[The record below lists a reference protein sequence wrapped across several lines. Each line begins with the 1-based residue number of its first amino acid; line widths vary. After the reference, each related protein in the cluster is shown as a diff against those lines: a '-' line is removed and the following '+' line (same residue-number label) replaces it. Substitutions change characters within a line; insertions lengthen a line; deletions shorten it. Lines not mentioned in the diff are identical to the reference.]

1 MEIKDYLKEELGKN
15 LKQKELMK
23 KHTWIR
29 IGGPAEFFYYAR
41 NLDNLTKAVKIA
53 QKKKIPYVVIGEG
66 SNIIVSGEG
75 FEGLVIK
82 NEASNLIFEKNL
94 AFVESGITLYGL
106 IRKLAESNVGGLEF
120 LAGIPGT
127 LGGAIYGNAGA
138 YGKCIADLVKN
149 ITVLDA
155 AGDIKQL
162 KNEDFDFKYRQSILK
177 TRAKIEKDYHNR
189 PVILSACLQ
198 IRPNNKESILRVV
211 ENYIKIKAKKTPKE
225 PSAGSVFK
233 NLEISDAQAADSQL
247 KVFAIENKVPAGV
260 LIDKAGGKSEK
271 IGGLKV
277 SEVHANFIVNTGRG
291 KAADFVRLAKRVKK
305 KVREKF
311 QINLEEEIEYLGK
324 IDTKKKGLLS
334 KVFKKMRK

>member
-1 MEIKDYLKEELGKN
+1 MEIKDYLKQNLGKD
-15 LKQKELMK
+15 LKLREPMK

-41 NLDNLTKAVKIA
+41 KLDDLAKAVKIA
-53 QKKKIPYVVIGEG
+53 QKKKIPYIVIGEG
-66 SNIIVSGEG
+66 SNIVVSDTG
-75 FEGLVIK
+75 FKGLVIK

-138 YGKCIADLVKN
+138 YGKCLADLVKN

-155 AGDIKQL
+155 AGDTKQL
-162 KNEDFDFKYRQSILK
+162 KNENFDFKYRESILK
-177 TRAKIEKDYHNR
+177 ARVKISKEYYNR

-211 ENYIKIKAKKTPKE
+211 ENYIKIKSKKIPKE
-225 PSAGSVFK
+225 PSAGCVFK
-233 NLEISDAQAADSQL
+233 NLEISDAQAVDSQL
-247 KVFAIENKVPAGV
+247 KVFAVENKVPAGI
-260 LIDKAGGKSEK
+260 LIDKSSGKSEK

-277 SEVHANFIVNTGRG
+277 SQVHANFIVNTGRG

-305 KVREKF
+305 KVKEKF

-334 KVFKKMRK
+334 KVFKK